1 MEIVTVI
8 DCFYAFVVD
17 SVVVVDFV
25 VAAVVVL
32 CGFFGVSVEL
42 SFSAEGTFVLS
53 FLLSVG
59 REPDDVLSFEPPF
72 FEEVS
77 VTF

>member
-8 DCFYAFVVD
+8 DCFSAFVVD
-17 SVVVVDFV
+17 SVAVVDFV

-32 CGFFGVSVEL
+32 CDFFVVSVEL
-42 SFSAEGTFVLS
+42 SFSAEVAFVLS